1 MIKMNNFIHT
11 TLLKVNET
19 LIIKDMEIEA
29 LKRKVKEQEKVTK
42 ELSNQII
49 KGK

>member
-1 MIKMNNFIHT
+1 MNNFIHT
-11 TLLKVNET
+11 ALLKVNET

-29 LKRKVKEQEKVTK
+29 LKRKVKEREKVIE